1 MPERSCFGCN
11 PLFEL
16 VNSHHD
22 ALTPARPEETMQT
35 ALIVMTILGCD
46 DSVTQCHY
54 VATAQE
60 HFVSV
65 ALCDA
70 ASETILAGYSGANYP
85 MLVAVCQPPESQTAD
100 LAPPPEGSAKAEM
113 ADPVP
118 LPGPAATLPENE
130 RQSLA
135 ARAVD
140 KIRKVLPDTQDVR
153 MVFETPLHVVADSYS
168 WVAKKISP

>member
-1 MPERSCFGCN
+1 
-11 PLFEL
+11 
-16 VNSHHD
+16 
-22 ALTPARPEETMQT
+22 MQT
-35 ALIVMTILGCD
+35 AIIVMTILGCD

-70 ASETILAGYSGANYP
+70 ASEKILAGFSGVNYP
-85 MLVAVCQPPESQTAD
+85 MLVAVCQPPESQTAEIP
-100 LAPPPEGSAKAEM
+100 APP
-113 ADPVP
+113 ADANKPATTEVAP
-118 LPGPAATLPENE
+118 LPGPAATLPEEE

-135 ARAVD
+135 ARAVG
-140 KIRKVLPDTQDVR
+140 KIRKVLPDTADIR

-168 WVAKKISP
+168 WVAKKISR

>member
-1 MPERSCFGCN
+1 
-11 PLFEL
+11 
-16 VNSHHD
+16 
-22 ALTPARPEETMQT
+22 MQT
-35 ALIVMTILGCD
+35 AIIVMTILGCD

-70 ASETILAGYSGANYP
+70 ASEKILAGFSGVNYP
-85 MLVAVCQPPESQTAD
+85 MLVAVCQPPESQTAEIP
-100 LAPPPEGSAKAEM
+100 APPAGANQPATTEVA
-113 ADPVP
+113 P
-118 LPGPAATLPENE
+118 LPGPAATLPEEE

-135 ARAVD
+135 ARAVG
-140 KIRKVLPDTQDVR
+140 KIRKVLPDTADIR

-168 WVAKKISP
+168 WVAKKISR

>member
-1 MPERSCFGCN
+1 
-11 PLFEL
+11 
-16 VNSHHD
+16 
-22 ALTPARPEETMQT
+22 MQT
-35 ALIVMTILGCD
+35 AIIVMTILGCD

-70 ASETILAGYSGANYP
+70 ASEKILAGFSGVSYP
-85 MLVAVCQPPESQTAD
+85 MLVAVCQPPESQAAEIPTPPAGAD
-100 LAPPPEGSAKAEM
+100 QPAAA
-113 ADPVP
+113 AVAVAP
-118 LPGPAATLPENE
+118 LPGPAETLKEEE

-135 ARAVD
+135 ARAVG
-140 KIRKVLPDTQDVR
+140 KIRKVLPDTADIR

-168 WVAKKISP
+168 WVAKKISQ

>member
-1 MPERSCFGCN
+1 
-11 PLFEL
+11 
-16 VNSHHD
+16 
-22 ALTPARPEETMQT
+22 MQT

-46 DSVTQCHY
+46 DNVTQCHY

-70 ASETILAGYSGANYP
+70 ASEKILAGFSGVNYP
-85 MLVAVCQPPESQTAD
+85 MLVAVCQPPESQTAAIP
-100 LAPPPEGSAKAEM
+100 APPANANKPAATEIA
-113 ADPVP
+113 P
-118 LPGPAATLPENE
+118 LPGPAASLPEEE

-135 ARAVD
+135 ARAVG
-140 KIRKVLPDTQDVR
+140 KIRKVLPDTADIR

-168 WVAKKISP
+168 WVAKKISR

>member
-1 MPERSCFGCN
+1 
-11 PLFEL
+11 
-16 VNSHHD
+16 
-22 ALTPARPEETMQT
+22 MQT

-70 ASETILAGYSGANYP
+70 ASEKILAGYSGVSYP
-85 MLVAVCQPPESQTAD
+85 MLVAVCQPPDTQSEVA
-100 LAPPPEGSAKAEM
+100 APPAGAAKPAI
-113 ADPVP
+113 ADPAP
-118 LPGPAATLPENE
+118 LPGPAASLPESE

-135 ARAVD
+135 ARAVG
-140 KIRKVLPDTQDVR
+140 KIRKVLPDTQDIR
-153 MVFETPLHVVADSYS
+153 MVFETPLHVVADGYS

>member
-1 MPERSCFGCN
+1 
-11 PLFEL
+11 
-16 VNSHHD
+16 
-22 ALTPARPEETMQT
+22 MQT

-46 DSVTQCHY
+46 DNVTQCHY

-70 ASETILAGYSGANYP
+70 ASEKVLAGFSGVNYP
-85 MLVAVCQPPESQTAD
+85 MLVAVCQPPESQTAG
-100 LAPPPEGSAKAEM
+100 LPAPP
-113 ADPVP
+113 ADANKPDAAAIMP
-118 LPGPAATLPENE
+118 LPGPAATLPEEE

-135 ARAVD
+135 ARAVG
-140 KIRKVLPDTQDVR
+140 KIRKVLPDTADIR

>member
-1 MPERSCFGCN
+1 
-11 PLFEL
+11 
-16 VNSHHD
+16 
-22 ALTPARPEETMQT
+22 MQT
-35 ALIVMTILGCD
+35 AIIVMTILGCD

-70 ASETILAGYSGANYP
+70 ASEKTLAGFSGVSYP
-85 MLVAVCQPPESQTAD
+85 MLVAVCQPPESQAAE
-100 LAPPPEGSAKAEM
+100 LPAPPAGANQPAATEVA
-113 ADPVP
+113 P
-118 LPGPAATLPENE
+118 LPGPAETLKEEE

-135 ARAVD
+135 ARAVG
-140 KIRKVLPDTQDVR
+140 KIRKVLPDTADIR

-168 WVAKKISP
+168 WVAKKISQ